1 MWSHLGV
8 CKKFSFVIDWK
19 QKTLVLEP
27 KPKIEGGENL
37 VTVKA
42 VSYNYEE
49 CRKPLEKL
57 LYLMSYLLTL

>member
-8 CKKFSFVIDWK
+8 CKKFPFIIDRK

-27 KPKIEGGENL
+27 KPKIEGGDNGEENL

-42 VSYNYEE
+42 MGYNY
-49 CRKPLEKL
+49 
-57 LYLMSYLLTL
+57 